1 MNPDSPNSPR
11 VTAFHGI
18 ILCALAAI
26 LVDFCGRYSEIL
38 GRVNREAAPTRGSC
52 VYQVYQDDTCLGT
65 VFLNGPT
72 TLRHIL
78 GQVGI
83 RDRGMASCDEEKLPC
98 NCALRLTGSPRGW
111 QVAKMAGHHLLAA
124 GLPIDVN
131 EADEKDL
138 QALPGIGPTLAASIV
153 RYREAWGHFRDVR
166 DLANVPGIGKKRLA
180 AVEPFV
186 EVKPVSPRPRASES
200 PGPTVSPSPSTRDQG
215 TTDTTQLSSLGEQFP
230 PQRQSTTIVPE

>member
-1 MNPDSPNSPR
+1 VNPDSPNSPR

-26 LVDFCGRYSEIL
+26 LVDFCGRYPEIF
-38 GRVNREAAPTRGSC
+38 GRVNREAAPTRGRC
-52 VYQVYQDDTCLGT
+52 VYQVYQDDTCFGT

-72 TLRHIL
+72 TLRQIL

-83 RDRGMASCDEEKLPC
+83 RDRGMASSDEEKLPC
-98 NCALRLTGSPRGW
+98 NCALRLTGSPPGR
-111 QVAKMAGHHLLAA
+111 QVVKIAGHHLLAA

-131 EADEKDL
+131 QADEQDL

-153 RYREAWGHFRDVR
+153 RHREAWGHFRDVR
-166 DLANVPGIGKKRLA
+166 ELANVPGIGKKRLR

-186 EVKPVSPRPRASES
+186 EAKPVSRRPRASEP
-200 PGPTVSPSPSTRDQG
+200 PGPIVSPSPSMRDQG
-215 TTDTTQLSSLGEQFP
+215 TTDATQLSSLGAQFHP
-230 PQRQSTTIVPE
+230 PRQSTTIVPE